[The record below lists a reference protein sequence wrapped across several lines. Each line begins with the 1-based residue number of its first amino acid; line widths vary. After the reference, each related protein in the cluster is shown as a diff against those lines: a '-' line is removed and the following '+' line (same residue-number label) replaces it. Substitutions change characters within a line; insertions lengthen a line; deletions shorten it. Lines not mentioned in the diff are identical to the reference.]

1 VSRSLFVYWK
11 VDAAAAPAAIARA
24 HAAQAGLRAQWP
36 ALEARLW
43 RRDDAA
49 PQVTVM
55 ETYAAA
61 GGIEAAD
68 QARIEAA
75 MAPALAGVGA
85 GTRHVEAFRP
95 A

>member
-1 VSRSLFVYWK
+1 MSRSLFVYWK
-11 VDAAAAPAAIARA
+11 VDAAAAPAAIAQA
-24 HAAQAGLRAQWP
+24 QAAQAGLRAQWP
-36 ALEARLW
+36 GLEARLW
-43 RRDDAA
+43 RRDDTA

-68 QARIEAA
+68 QVLIEAA
-75 MAPALAGVGA
+75 LAQALAGLGSGA
-85 GTRHVEAFRP
+85 RHVEVFRP